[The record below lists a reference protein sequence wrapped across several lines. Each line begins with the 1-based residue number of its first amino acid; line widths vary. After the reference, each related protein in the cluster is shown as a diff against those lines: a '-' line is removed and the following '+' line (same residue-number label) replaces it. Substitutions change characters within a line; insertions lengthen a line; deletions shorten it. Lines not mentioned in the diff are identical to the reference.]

1 MMTEIERII
10 EKGVIAE
17 DFLKEEVKNDFLITT
32 ERKKLWA
39 VILDL
44 LLELDRVCKKN
55 GLKYFFDGGSLI
67 GAIRHKGFIPW
78 DDDLDVCMP
87 REDYEKFISLSYDF
101 NYPYFL
107 QTPYT
112 DSEYFYGFAKIR
124 NSNTT
129 GIVEMFKFQQFNH
142 GIWISVFPLDYWDKD
157 AENEYEIIKSLN
169 IENSTYMR
177 MSNPF
182 LDEKNLERVKRYS
195 GRNPLET
202 YEEIQRRAQQFNSI
216 GATYVTAAV
225 SSVLSYRKKLWFADD
240 FSSAILA
247 DFEGYKVPIPIG
259 YDRILK
265 IVFGDYM
272 QLPPIEER
280 GLHHSGTLF
289 DADKPYTEYINNL
302 S

>member
-1 MMTEIERII
+1 MTEIERII

-17 DFLKEEVKNDFLITT
+17 DFLKEEVKNDFLVTT

-87 REDYEKFISLSYDF
+87 REDYEKFISLSHDF
-101 NYPYFL
+101 DYPYFL